1 MSGSQYERELKSILE
16 AEQKTLSKITK
27 SCSAL
32 EIDNYSKISEKPFA
46 TIRAAGSFGIDLVAV
61 RGDISLLI
69 EIKSSSEK
77 ILHFSTMSGKLQK
90 QADAIKETCEKT
102 KTLPIY
108 AYRLKG
114 LRGDS
119 WRIFTLSVD
128 GLEGKSRIVHSRI
141 PPLDNSKNG
150 NYIMR
155 WDQGLPLSEF
165 INYICR

>member
-16 AEQKTLSKITK
+16 AEQKILSKITK

-32 EIDNYSKISEKPFA
+32 ETDNYSKIYEKPFA
-46 TIRAAGSFGIDLVAV
+46 AIRAAGSFGIDLVAV
-61 RGDISLLI
+61 RGDISLLV

-90 QADAIKETCEKT
+90 QAEEIKETCEKT

-128 GLEGKSRIVHSRI
+128 GLEGKSRIVHGRI
-141 PPLDNSKNG
+141 PHLENSKNG

>member
-16 AEQKTLSKITK
+16 GEQKILTRITK

-32 EIDNYSKISEKPFA
+32 ETDNYSRISEKPFVV
-46 TIRAAGSFGIDLVAV
+46 IRAAGSFGIDLVAV
-61 RGDISLLI
+61 RGDISFLI

-77 ILHFSTMSGKLQK
+77 TLHFSSMSGKLQK
-90 QADAIKETCEKT
+90 QADEMKETCEKT

-119 WRIFTLSVD
+119 WRIYTFSMD
-128 GLEGKSRIVHSRI
+128 NLEGKSKIVHKRI
-141 PPLDNSKNG
+141 PYLSNSKNG
-150 NYIMR
+150 NFIMR
-155 WDQGLPLSEF
+155 WNEGLPLSDF
-165 INYICR
+165 IDYICR